1 MKVALVASRYAPL
14 PGALERH
21 VEMLGRGLAE
31 RGVHVEV
38 LTQHRGHVLPRLSE
52 VDGVLV
58 RRFPAPIAAG
68 QGALSA
74 SLCDHLRRRARSFD
88 LVHVHCSHAPLGLAV
103 ARAHPQRMVFTPHA
117 PMQRLLRWPYT
128 RVTAAVLQHALRTV
142 PTSNAEA
149 DLVRRRFPA
158 LASRVH
164 VIPTGVDREALL
176 AAADVSQVDGDTVL
190 TVARLERHKRVE
202 RTIAAMAAV
211 PEGFRLAVVGTGPA
225 LRSLTRCMADLR
237 LSGRVHFLGPLPDD
251 ALYRW
256 LRTARVFVSLA
267 EQEASGAPV
276 LEALTA
282 GASVVASD
290 IAVHRE
296 AAACV
301 PGAPVVFVPSEPSP
315 LHVADAICEA
325 AAMHAPSPA
334 SAVLCWDAVADRTHR
349 LYAELISG
357 TARRHGRFRK
367 GAAPAY
373 ANGNGTAPS
382 IAAEG

>member
-1 MKVALVASRYAPL
+1 MRVALVASRYAPL

-38 LTQHRGHVLPRLSE
+38 LTQHPGRALPRLSE
-52 VDGVLV
+52 MDGILV

-68 QGALSA
+68 QGALSP
-74 SLCDHLRRRARSFD
+74 SLCEHLRRRARSFD
-88 LVHVHCSHAPLGLAV
+88 LVHVHSSHAPLGLAV
-103 ARAHPQRMVFTPHA
+103 ARAHPRRMLFTPHA
-117 PMQRLLRWPYT
+117 PMQRLMRWPYT

-142 PTSNAEA
+142 PTSRTEG

-176 AAADVSQVDGDTVL
+176 AARDLTEVDGDTVL

-211 PEGFRLAVVGTGPA
+211 PERFRLAVVGAGPA
-225 LRSLTRCMADLR
+225 FRTLTRRMADLR
-237 LSGRVHFLGPLPDD
+237 LSRRVYFLGPLPDD
-251 ALYRW
+251 DLYRW
-256 LRTARVFVSLA
+256 LRTARVFVSVA
-267 EQEASGAPV
+267 EQDASGAPV

-282 GASVVASD
+282 GAPVVASD
-290 IAVHRE
+290 IPVHRE

-301 PGAPVVFVPSEPSP
+301 MDAPVVFVPSEPSP

-325 AAMHAPSPA
+325 ARLQSASPA
-334 SAVLCWDAVADRTHR
+334 SAVPCWDAVADKTLR
-349 LYAELISG
+349 LYAELVSG
-357 TARRHGRFRK
+357 PAWRNGRFRN
-367 GAAPAY
+367 GASPTY
-373 ANGNGTAPS
+373 ANGNGIARS
-382 IAAEG
+382 IVAEG